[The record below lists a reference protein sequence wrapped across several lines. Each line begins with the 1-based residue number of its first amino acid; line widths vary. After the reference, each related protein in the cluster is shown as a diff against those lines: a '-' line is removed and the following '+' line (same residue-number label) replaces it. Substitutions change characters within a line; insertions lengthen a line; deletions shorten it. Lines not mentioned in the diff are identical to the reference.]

1 MTGSSSDSN
10 EINTEASAKSLASS
24 QQQSNNV
31 SNTAQ
36 TGTQLTQ
43 SQCITTAT
51 PQQST
56 ANPLTP
62 IVNTTQANDNTVSQQ
77 TSQIISSNLQ
87 TQTVT
92 HQQLQ
97 QSQTSSTPSAPQ
109 IVQTVT
115 PVTTVSPTIQSSTS
129 GQTVATLSLP
139 SEPGF
144 ASLSQ
149 NPLSSVP
156 VLCTA
161 SNPPSDVSEVNVQHN
176 EVQSPQ
182 FTTCSISFYDF
193 HLIIYKFLCFL
204 VWCDF
209 YQFKRI
215 FSYI

>member
-10 EINTEASAKSLASS
+10 EINTETSAKSLTSS
-24 QQQSNNV
+24 QQINNV
-31 SNTAQ
+31 SNTVQ

-43 SQCITTAT
+43 SQCITTTAT

-62 IVNTTQANDNTVSQQ
+62 IVNTTQSNDNTVSQQ

-109 IVQTVT
+109 IVQPVT

-139 SEPGF
+139 SESGF

-149 NPLSSVP
+149 NPLSCVP
-156 VLCTA
+156 VVCTA
-161 SNPPSDVSEVNVQHN
+161 SNSPSDVSEVNVQHN

-193 HLIIYKFLCFL
+193 YLIIYNFLCFL

-209 YQFKRI
+209 YQFKCI